1 MKIAKIAALGCLL
14 GLSGAATASML
25 DLNVTGGY
33 TTLDMADLNAK
44 LPAGSTKINSGY
56 YVGADAGFSLMPFL
70 KIGPRVEYL
79 SANQGTL
86 KNPLYQ
92 ETIQPTLTSA
102 ELGLS
107 TDWSL
112 PLTGLGISGGVWGG
126 YGWMKTELSIPGQPS
141 ANLSSGNVTGEALV
155 RLKYSI
161 FSPLSVELE
170 GGYRVAKM
178 TELSIDKGSALGY
191 PDFDFSGMNLGAGLN
206 LNF

>member
-1 MKIAKIAALGCLL
+1 MKISKIAALGCLL
-14 GLSGAATASML
+14 GLSGAASASLL

-44 LPAGSTKINSGY
+44 LPAGSTKIDGGY
-56 YVGADAGFSLMPFL
+56 YVGADAGFSLMPFI
-70 KIGPRVEYL
+70 KIGPRVEYI
-79 SANQGTL
+79 SASQGSI
-86 KNPLYQ
+86 KMPLYQ
-92 ETIQPTLTSA
+92 ETIEPTLTSA

-126 YGWMKTELSIPGQPS
+126 YGWMATKLTIPGAT
-141 ANLSSGNVTGEALV
+141 ANLSSGNAVGEALV

-178 TELSIDKGSALGY
+178 TNLSIDKGSAIGY
-191 PDFDFSGMNLGAGLN
+191 PDFDFSGMNLGGGLN